1 MFTDEMLNESLIQHS
16 TFGIQRSTFRSPAIS
31 FAPAMS
37 TATIDVIPGSPL
49 TLLSEEEQM
58 FQQSVREFAIERI
71 RPLVPDMDR
80 DAKMSQDLIASFFE
94 LGIMGIEVP
103 DQWGGAGSTF
113 FTAVLVVEELSHVDA
128 SCGVLV
134 DVQNTLVNNAILR
147 WGNDDQKSK
156 YLTMLARDTVGAY
169 ALSESGSGS
178 DAFGLATKA
187 DEKGDHWVLNG
198 QKLWITNAFEADIF
212 IVFANANPD
221 AGYKGITAFLIE
233 RDFPGFRVGK
243 KEDKLGIRASS
254 TCELILEDC
263 RVPKENVVGEP
274 GRGYKIAIETLNE
287 GRIGIGA
294 QMIGVARGA
303 LAYAIAYT
311 KERKQF
317 GQPVA
322 EFQGVQF
329 QIAEAATELEAA
341 RLMVYNA
348 ARLKDAKQP
357 FLREAAMAK
366 LFSSQVAEKVT
377 SLAVQLFGGNGYT
390 KEYPVEKFWR
400 DSKVGQIYE
409 GTSNMQ
415 LRTIA
420 KSSVAGRL

>member
-1 MFTDEMLNESLIQHS
+1 
-16 TFGIQRSTFRSPAIS
+16 
-31 FAPAMS
+31 MS
-37 TATIDVIPGSPL
+37 TDTLEHASGTPL
-49 TLLSEEEQM
+49 TLLSDEEQM
-58 FQQSVREFAIERI
+58 FQQSVRDFAVEKI
-71 RPLVPDMDR
+71 RPLVHQMDH
-80 DAKMSQDLIASFFE
+80 DAAMSKDLIKSFFE

-113 FTAVLVVEELSHVDA
+113 FNAVLVVEELSHVDA

-134 DVQNTLVNNAILR
+134 DVQNTLVNNAIIR

-156 YLTMLARDTVGAY
+156 YLSLLSSEKVGAY
-169 ALSESGSGS
+169 ALSEAGSGS
-178 DAFGLATKA
+178 DAFALATRA
-187 DEKGDHWVLNG
+187 EDKGDHWVLNG
-198 QKLWITNAFEADIF
+198 QKLWITNAAEAEVF

-233 RDFPGFRVGK
+233 RDFPGFQVGK

-254 TCELILEDC
+254 TCELILDGC
-263 RVPKENVVGEP
+263 HVPKENVLGEA
-274 GRGYKIAIETLNE
+274 GKGYKIAIETLNE

-303 LAYAIAYT
+303 LEYAIAYT

-317 GQPVA
+317 GQRIS

-329 QIAEAATELEAA
+329 QIAQAATELEAA

-348 ARLKDAKQP
+348 ARLKDAGKP

-377 SLAVQLFGGNGYT
+377 SLCVQLFGGNGYT

-415 LRTIA
+415 LATIA
-420 KSSVAGRL
+420 KTILTDRL

>member
-1 MFTDEMLNESLIQHS
+1 MTTDILEL
-16 TFGIQRSTFRSPAIS
+16 SPGA
-31 FAPAMS
+31 
-37 TATIDVIPGSPL
+37 PL
-49 TLLSEEEQM
+49 TVLSDEEQM
-58 FQQSVREFAIERI
+58 FQQSVRDFAIEKI
-71 RPLVPDMDR
+71 RPLVHQMDH
-80 DAKMSQDLIASFFE
+80 DATMSKDLIRSFFE
-94 LGIMGIEVP
+94 LGIMGVEVP
-103 DQWGGAGSTF
+103 DQWGGAGSSF

-134 DVQNTLVNNAILR
+134 DVQNTLVNNAIIR

-156 YLTMLARDTVGAY
+156 YLTLLASEKVGAY
-169 ALSESGSGS
+169 ALSEAGSGS
-178 DAFGLATKA
+178 DAFALATRA
-187 DEKGDHWVLNG
+187 EDKGDHWVLNG
-198 QKLWITNAFEADIF
+198 QKLWITNAAEAEIF

-233 RDFPGFRVGK
+233 RDFPGFQVGK
-243 KEDKLGIRASS
+243 KEDKTGIRASS
-254 TCELILEDC
+254 TCELILEDA
-263 RVPKENVVGEP
+263 RVPKENVLGEVGK
-274 GRGYKIAIETLNE
+274 GYKIAIETLNE

-303 LAYAIAYT
+303 LEHAIAYV
-311 KERKQF
+311 KERRQF
-317 GQPVA
+317 GQRIS

-329 QIAEAATELEAA
+329 QIAQAATDLEAA

-348 ARLKDAKQP
+348 ARLKDAGKP

-377 SLAVQLFGGNGYT
+377 SLAVQLYGGNGYT
-390 KEYPVEKFWR
+390 KEYPVEKYWR

-415 LRTIA
+415 LATIA
-420 KSSVAGRL
+420 KTILTDRL